1 MELTT
6 VEIKDQMSKEVMLH
20 VENLQISQD
29 CKETIREQISLEF
42 MDSKTVEFLN

>member
-20 VENLQISQD
+20 VENLQISED
-29 CKETIREQISLEF
+29 YKETIREQIS
-42 MDSKTVEFLN
+42 